1 MFNLIKQYNALL
13 EVDAMTPAE
22 RKVSLRR
29 IFNRDIQ
36 DNNTLSFRNKKIYP
50 VPREGMD
57 KLEMLFWHLTTKVIN
72 HDTNHREYDRARSI
86 RLHWIKFHI
95 EEHKTNDMLIFSTK
109 NGREKRTYIYDK
121 TEQYV
126 IVLEPKEAKKKDAH
140 GNEYIYP
147 YYYMLT
153 AYKLEG
159 KDKMRNKIER
169 VYLRRNNTLF

>member
-1 MFNLIKQYNALL
+1 MFNLTKQYNALL
-13 EVDAMTPAE
+13 EVDAMSPAQ
-22 RKVSLRR
+22 RTASLRR

-36 DNNTLSFRNKKIYP
+36 DNDKFSFRTKRIYP
-50 VPREGMD
+50 IPREGMD
-57 KLEMLFWHLTTKVIN
+57 KLEMLFWHLTTKVVD
-72 HDTNHREYDRARSI
+72 HATNHREYDRTRSI

-95 EEHKTNDMLIFSTK
+95 EERKKSDMLIFSTK

-126 IVLEPKEAKKKDAH
+126 IVLEPKEAKKKDAY
-140 GNEYIYP
+140 GNEYIYS
-147 YYYMLT
+147 YYYILT

-169 VYLRRNNTLF
+169 LYQRRCATLL